1 MKEYIKKKAKE
12 QGISLQDIAKEL
24 GLASYPSFL
33 RTIETGDNLKTK
45 QLKVIAKM
53 IGCTIDELVNG
64 KDCNSG
70 TELSIKC
77 EKCGNVIKIKEIKVE
92 Q

>member
-1 MKEYIKKKAKE
+1 MKEYIKRKAKE

-24 GLASYPSFL
+24 GLSSYPSFL
-33 RTIETGDNLKTK
+33 RTIETGENLKTK

-64 KDCNSG
+64 EDHST

-77 EKCGNVIKIKEIKVE
+77 EKCGSLIKIKEIKVE